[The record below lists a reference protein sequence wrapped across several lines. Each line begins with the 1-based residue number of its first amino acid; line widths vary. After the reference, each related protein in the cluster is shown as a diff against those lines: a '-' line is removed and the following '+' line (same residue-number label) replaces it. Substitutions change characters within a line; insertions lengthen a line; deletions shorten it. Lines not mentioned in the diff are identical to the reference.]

1 MGDRVFLRRIE
12 RERAEVARRD
22 FYPAELKPCIP
33 SPNCLVFS
41 SMKRLIIGSVL
52 CSLLGTGCAEKEPFN
67 ASLPPQDLYAQCET
81 LQNKKKHD
89 NAVNCFETLK
99 SRYPGTAEAA
109 LANLKIGDVH
119 FQKKE
124 YLVAAETYRS
134 FIKLY
139 PAHSRLDYAYYR
151 AGLSYL
157 KESPKAIDR
166 NQEYLDDAIRYF
178 EIILKYYP
186 QSKFYPINKEQ
197 WEEARRRV
205 ASRAYYVGRFYY
217 RGGEYLAAIPRF
229 TEVYQEAVPL
239 FDVYPEHMNDPSIRE
254 YQVQAGTILCDFYN
268 SPWHKKISQDKVF
281 LAAREE

>member
-1 MGDRVFLRRIE
+1 
-12 RERAEVARRD
+12 
-22 FYPAELKPCIP
+22 
-33 SPNCLVFS
+33 
-41 SMKRLIIGSVL
+41 MKRLIIGSVL

-229 TEVYQEAVPL
+229 TEVYQE
-239 FDVYPEHMNDPSIRE
+239 YPGLGIDEKALYYLALSHLKLN
-254 YQVQAGTILCDFYN
+254 Q
-268 SPWHKKISQDKVF
+268 K
-281 LAAREE
+281 LAALEVYQILAGRFSESRYAERLAGKLDI